1 MIAQYTAAALVNEL
15 QTLAHPRR
23 VDTIPTS
30 ANQEDHVSMGAT
42 SALHLREV
50 VDRTETVLAIE
61 ALCAAQGLDFR
72 APLRPGAGVARAHA
86 RLRALV
92 PHLDEDR
99 PPADDIAEVRELVCA
114 LWRAGIPM
122 TELLFTL
129 IDPDTFGDIPAP
141 AAPGAR
147 CQTCDYWER
156 LDGHRETEASE
167 AARSLKLSRLMAGE
181 RLAGAYGMLAW
192 QSGEDGDRLAVG
204 WCQFGPI
211 SAYPRAQVIRDRY
224 PDLPDSPAPW
234 VVTCLQ
240 VVETQPD
247 REEAAE
253 ALLTPSARTWIG
265 AASLPSRP
273 TPKRSPMR
281 GCRRRGR
288 HRSMSG
294 QASPGW
300 PARIDSR

>member
-1 MIAQYTAAALVNEL
+1 
-15 QTLAHPRR
+15 
-23 VDTIPTS
+23 
-30 ANQEDHVSMGAT
+30 
-42 SALHLREV
+42 
-50 VDRTETVLAIE
+50 
-61 ALCAAQGLDFR
+61 
-72 APLRPGAGVARAHA
+72 
-86 RLRALV
+86 
-92 PHLDEDR
+92 
-99 PPADDIAEVRELVCA
+99 
-114 LWRAGIPM
+114 M

-240 VVETQPD
+240 VDETQPD

-253 ALLTPSARTWIG
+253 ALL
-265 AASLPSRP
+265 AAVCQDLDRRGIVAVEAYPEGVGDAWLPSPGPASVYERAGFARVAGEDRFPVMRRELSGEGAEVGWGDLLAHTPPEDAGDDWPLPLPKGP
-273 TPKRSPMR
+273 TEEDLFKLPEKPKRPNPF
-281 GCRRRGR
+281 GE
-288 HRSMSG
+288 
-294 QASPGW
+294 
-300 PARIDSR
+300 DE